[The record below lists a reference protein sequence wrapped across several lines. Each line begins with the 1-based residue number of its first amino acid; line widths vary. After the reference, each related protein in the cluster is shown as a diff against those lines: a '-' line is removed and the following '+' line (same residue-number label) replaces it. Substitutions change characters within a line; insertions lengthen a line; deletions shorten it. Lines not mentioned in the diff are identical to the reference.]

1 MDEPP
6 IPVTGHWGAP
16 DSYINVFLD
25 TSLDT
30 HLALDMVV
38 SPSNT
43 VADLKKKILD
53 KHPLCFPKF
62 GEIKIDALKV
72 KKRGVYYNLAESIL
86 LKSVFDGVKKGWFVS
101 VEASI
106 VSKDNEIEPK
116 EAKFAL
122 VTMNNGFED
131 KVAGGVQLVGGDVR
145 GDKVFSLVPLISDES
160 LREKKCDEEE
170 AQEMH
175 VERAEMGKEL
185 ANIDAGSI
193 LPERAS
199 GVKENH
205 EKRKRSKKGADKR
218 EKRKRS
224 KKGAD
229 DLSGKDVDVSM
240 HKFGPKSELVVGNV
254 QISDQNVAG
263 IQTGGVISLAEES
276 EAQVVHVEF
285 SKDGSKGSIVN
296 EIEENLHHL
305 HVANKRLKTGKEI
318 DDEASLRDSST
329 IVLEFSGMT
338 CKRPVLSQL
347 STVDEQQNVVS
358 TLKIPNAGSVEAFD
372 QLASRSLVKKKR
384 KTKSSKKVDRKT
396 AGLTPDEANAGKE
409 IHLKEAG
416 IDSGNVLHPS
426 AVSLTKKDPDP
437 PQEQH
442 NIILSQEAHHV
453 TDYYATDI
461 PSREAEKVCK
471 AESSIH
477 EASKKGDVKEAA
489 TANSLRASLLVTNKE
504 IEEVINNVMESAQPT
519 KKSEAVVE
527 NEEGKPRKKTK
538 KKHGADEQAEIRS
551 LSDKVVSDTENARE
565 VDGVNFRSYFIPK
578 DQSQKTAD
586 PSEVTGAWSQMKSKE
601 KREVKVVNLHEIS
614 PKLPGPPTSKE
625 ELEAQAIPQEKKPEP
640 SSSAKGDNRKPH
652 CEATQESS
660 APTRQ
665 NSVKPKKAI
674 EHHHSDSPTNTS
686 HIKSGSLSKSNSS
699 GDGLERYHFPYPL
712 NQSPATSPGTHP
724 DLSVSPVYSDGESGA
739 VFDSMKR
746 NGISGQEG
754 MKTSF
759 SSGIPLDTTPESTKK
774 RYKKAK
780 LDVESQYED
789 LVPLSPSI

>member
-338 CKRPVLSQL
+338 CKRPVISQL

-442 NIILSQEAHHV
+442 NIILSQDRYMILKLVFGSNINEFQELI
-453 TDYYATDI
+453 TNDR
-461 PSREAEKVCK
+461 SRVETEQEV
-471 AESSIH
+471 H
-477 EASKKGDVKEAA
+477 ETISANVQKE
-489 TANSLRASLLVTNKE
+489 
-504 IEEVINNVMESAQPT
+504 
-519 KKSEAVVE
+519 VV
-527 NEEGKPRKKTK
+527 
-538 KKHGADEQAEIRS
+538 D
-551 LSDKVVSDTENARE
+551 
-565 VDGVNFRSYFIPK
+565 FM
-578 DQSQKTAD
+578 SQKTAD

-640 SSSAKGDNRKPH
+640 SSAKGDNRKPH

-686 HIKSGSLSKSNSS
+686 HIKSGNRDQSKRWERFWCHGSSEVGGCRITTLSKSNSS

-712 NQSPATSPGTHP
+712 NQSPASSPGTHP
-724 DLSVSPVYSDGESGA
+724 DLS

-759 SSGIPLDTTPESTKK
+759 SSLDTTPESTKK

-780 LDVESQYED
+780 LDVESQYEED